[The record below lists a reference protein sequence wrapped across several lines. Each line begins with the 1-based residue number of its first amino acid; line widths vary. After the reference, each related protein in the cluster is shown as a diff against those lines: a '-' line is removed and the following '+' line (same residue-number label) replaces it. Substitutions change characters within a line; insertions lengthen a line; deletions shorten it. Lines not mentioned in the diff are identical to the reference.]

1 MKRDISPADE
11 TARLEALENLDI
23 LDTLPEQAYDDITF
37 LASQLCDTPISLVSF
52 VDRDRQW
59 FKSRVGLEATETDRE
74 LAFCAH
80 AILEPEDLMIVP
92 DAQQDSRFA
101 DNPLVTRDPSIRFY
115 AGAPLLTPEGHALG
129 TLCVIDTEPRQ
140 LTATQS
146 QSLRALSRQ
155 VMAQLDLRRSVA
167 ELNQSAAA
175 QHHYEQQLKE
185 NQRVLEQNVATISH
199 LSLTDPLT
207 GLHNRRALKEK
218 LEEEFAKSA
227 RYNTDLSFALLDVD
241 DFKPYN
247 DSKGHLAGDDLL
259 ELMARV
265 VKSQTRASDFVARYG
280 GDEFAIVFTNTR
292 LEGAHLL
299 AERIRVAIDRDTPP
313 GSKVTISV
321 GVATASPAI
330 ATPNLLIDAADKAL
344 YRAKRAGRNQVA
356 LATSPRSA
364 GG

>member
-1 MKRDISPADE
+1 MKRGINPTDE
-11 TARLEALENLDI
+11 TARLAALEELEI

-37 LASQLCDTPISLVSF
+37 LASQLCETPVSLISF
-52 VDRDRQW
+52 VDADRQW
-59 FKSRVGLEATETDRE
+59 FKSRVGLDATETDRE

-80 AILEPEDLMIVP
+80 AILEPNDLMIVP
-92 DAQQDSRFA
+92 DARQDSRFA

-115 AGAPLLTPEGHALG
+115 AGAPLLTPAGHALG

-140 LTATQS
+140 LTVNQRRA
-146 QSLRALSRQ
+146 LRALSRQ

-167 ELNQSAAA
+167 ELNHSAAA
-175 QHHYEQQLKE
+175 QSHYEQQLE
-185 NQRVLEQNVATISH
+185 EYQRVLEENVATISH

-207 GLHNRRALKEK
+207 GLHNRRALTEK
-218 LEEEFAKSA
+218 LEEEYLQRA

-247 DSKGHLAGDDLL
+247 DSKGHLAGDELL
-259 ELMARV
+259 ELVARV
-265 VKSQTRASDFVARYG
+265 VKSQIRASDFVARYG

-292 LEGAHLL
+292 LDDAHLL
-299 AERIRVAIDRDTPP
+299 AERIRLAIDRDTPP

-321 GVATASPAI
+321 GVATASSTT

-356 LATSPRSA
+356 LAAGPRST